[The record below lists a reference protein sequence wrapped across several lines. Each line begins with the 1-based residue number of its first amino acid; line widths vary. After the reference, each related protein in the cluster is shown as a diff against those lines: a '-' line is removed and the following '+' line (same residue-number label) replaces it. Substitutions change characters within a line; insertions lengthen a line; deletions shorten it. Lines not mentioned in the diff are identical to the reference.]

1 MRGKAEKNI
10 EELINN
16 KDGKRDVVSAFE
28 EIKLTNKS
36 WRQYLISGIIAIVL
50 GCGLGF
56 NKETVSLLKECVEFL
71 NGISLAFIAMILGS
85 YSIFQALMTDNIVTL
100 LIESDNNILKV
111 SNNSFYNLIVL
122 YVADIVVNV
131 VLYGILM
138 IVPTGFLLF
147 KNIVACNIMA
157 SFFCCIYLF
166 FNILLITE
174 MKNFGKN
181 LYQMFNIYN
190 IVRAYEVESKDNDED

>member
-157 SFFCCIYLF
+157 SFFGCIYLF

>member
-1 MRGKAEKNI
+1 M
-10 EELINN
+10 
-16 KDGKRDVVSAFE
+16 
-28 EIKLTNKS
+28 
-36 WRQYLISGIIAIVL
+36 ISGIIAIVL

-157 SFFCCIYLF
+157 SFFGCIYLF